1 MSVGTFG
8 KEKAR
13 AETRDK
19 DPPGVITPPTTAAPK
34 FT

>member
-1 MSVGTFG
+1 MSAGTFG

-19 DPPGVITPPTTAAPK
+19 DPPGVTTPTTTTAPK

>member
-13 AETRDK
+13 AETRAK
-19 DPPGVITPPTTAAPK
+19 DPPGVTTPPTTTATK